1 METGGTPESSSF
13 QSQKYSS
20 WGQSRKGKEGGREPG
35 PEEPLGGAW
44 VDIWGGTCQGAGTS
58 AGFVGRTSWK
68 MFSCSIKQCRY
79 FKSSV
84 IINLIFLVFFL
95 QSLKFCN

>member
-13 QSQKYSS
+13 QSQIYSS

-44 VDIWGGTCQGAGTS
+44 VDIWGGTWQGAGTS

-84 IINLIFLVFFL
+84 IINLICISIFPTGSEVL
-95 QSLKFCN
+95 